1 MDSNVQGKNN
11 KKLCKYTAG
20 HFDYCINIEQANIE
34 CNMSPVL
41 CSASKERFRS
51 FPWEQMICKC
61 LWVASVIL
69 FFGQKADVSS
79 FRCIPLY

>member
-20 HFDYCINIEQANIE
+20 HFDYSINIEQANIE

-41 CSASKERFRS
+41 CSASKERFR
-51 FPWEQMICKC
+51 
-61 LWVASVIL
+61 
-69 FFGQKADVSS
+69 
-79 FRCIPLY
+79 